1 MQMWIINKSR
11 VIDQKLYM
19 KTEQMQLKNENAFT
33 YI

>member
-11 VIDQKLYM
+11 VIDQKLHI
-19 KTEQMQLKNENAFT
+19 KTEQMQLKNENALM